1 MTLSHTNT
9 QTKVTGYAGADSLA
23 DALKGC
29 DLVIIPAGVPRKPG
43 MTRDD
48 LFEINAGIVK
58 TLCEAVAANCP
69 GALVNIIRRVESSR
83 DNIYFSPVPVRPRS
97 RGERRSLRTFPVV
110 TLHPRF
116 PFNV

>member
-1 MTLSHTNT
+1 M
-9 QTKVTGYAGADSLA
+9 TGYAGADSLA

-83 DNIYFSPVPVRPRS
+83 DNIYFSQVPVRPRS